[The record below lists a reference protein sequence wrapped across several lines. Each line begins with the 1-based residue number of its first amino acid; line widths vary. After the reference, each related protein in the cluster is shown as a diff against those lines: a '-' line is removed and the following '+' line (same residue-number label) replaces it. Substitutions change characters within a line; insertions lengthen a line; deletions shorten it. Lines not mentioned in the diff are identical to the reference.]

1 MAKFRNRL
9 VHIYWEVDDDIIY
22 NILQENIQDI
32 KRLIDKLIGS
42 LRKGDRTSV

>member
-9 VHIYWEVDDDIIY
+9 IHIYWEVDDDIIY
-22 NILQENIQDI
+22 NILQEDIQDI
-32 KRLIDKLIGS
+32 ERLIDKLIGS